1 MEVYVQSF
9 PSPGD
14 RWQVS
19 TTGGSQPRW
28 RGDGAD
34 MYFVAGNGM
43 LMAAS
48 LRTTALFAAQIISAQ
63 GACSATSTP

>member
-1 MEVYVQSF
+1 
-9 PSPGD
+9 
-14 RWQVS
+14 
-19 TTGGSQPRW
+19 
-28 RGDGAD
+28 

-48 LRTTALFAAQIISAQ
+48 FRTTALFAAQIISAQ